1 MTVVPQG
8 GTSLSRSSTSSLYDV
23 LDLILDRGLVIDVFV
38 RVSLVGIE
46 ILKIDARIVVA
57 SVDTYLRFAEACNR
71 LDLEAGSK
79 QPTQLTDLVGEVTE
93 GGAEGKA
100 KGALTGA
107 VDAVRNT
114 LTGGDDEEDD
124 TDEEYEADEDGESV
138 QEEPEYEEEPRQRRR
153 RQARTTSRRARE

>member
-8 GTSLSRSSTSSLYDV
+8 AGGVSRGSTGSLYDV
-23 LDLILDRGLVIDVFV
+23 LELILDRGLVIDVFV

-71 LDLEAGSK
+71 LDLESGSK
-79 QPTQLTDLVGEVTE
+79 QPTQLTDLVGEITE
-93 GGAEGKA
+93 GGAAGKS

-107 VDAVRNT
+107 VEAVKDT
-114 LTGGDDEEDD
+114 LTGDGGEED
-124 TDEEYEADEDGESV
+124 E
-138 QEEPEYEEEPRQRRR
+138 EEPEYEEEPRQKRRPARTATRRR
-153 RQARTTSRRARE
+153 RE

>member
-8 GTSLSRSSTSSLYDV
+8 GGTLAPGGGGGSGNLYEI

-71 LDLEAGSK
+71 LDLEEGRKAPS
-79 QPTQLTDLVGEVTE
+79 QLTDLVGEVTE
-93 GGAEGKA
+93 GGSHGKA
-100 KGALTGA
+100 KGALSGA
-107 VDAVRNT
+107 AEAVSDA
-114 LTGGDDEEDD
+114 LKGGDDEEH
-124 TDEEYEADEDGESV
+124 EEK
-138 QEEPEYEEEPRQRRR
+138 QKEPAGRHERPARRPARRR
-153 RQARTTSRRARE
+153 KE